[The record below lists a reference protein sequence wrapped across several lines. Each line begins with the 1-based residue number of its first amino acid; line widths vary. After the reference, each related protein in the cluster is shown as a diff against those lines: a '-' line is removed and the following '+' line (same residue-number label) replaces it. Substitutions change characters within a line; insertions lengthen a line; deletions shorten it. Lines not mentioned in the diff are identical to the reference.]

1 MNTIIPGTIFFR
13 RKSVSLPERH
23 TLLRADQPIQSFPP
37 QLTDIQLQTLDLL
50 GVPVKS
56 FLG

>member
-1 MNTIIPGTIFFR
+1 VRVGF
-13 RKSVSLPERH
+13 VLPIQ
-23 TLLRADQPIQSFPP
+23 TFLLLGADQPVQSFPP